1 MMFSR
6 QRYFGLQRSVIPAL
20 VLVVASLLAPVHA
33 EEVTTKL
40 DDLTLRA
47 NLELASGKSMKD
59 GVVLITHGTL
69 AHNGM
74 ELIKSLQSGLQAKG
88 YNSLAINLSLGLD
101 KRASAMYDCPTPH
114 VHKHTDAVGEIAA
127 WTKWLKDKGATRIA
141 LMGHSRGGNQTAW
154 ALAEK
159 DDPAITSAILLAP
172 QTWEAGYLIK
182 DYSERY
188 NHYLTP
194 LLAKAEKLVAEGKG
208 DTLMDMDFIYCEK
221 TRAAA
226 KSVLSYYKDD
236 ARMDTPT
243 LLAQTKKP
251 VLVIIG
257 SADTTVK
264 DLALKM
270 PKVADGKR
278 IKTYT
283 VDGADHFFM
292 DLYTDEVVEETAKFL
307 DWK

>member
-1 MMFSR
+1 MFSR
-6 QRYFGLQRSVIPAL
+6 YILGMTLQRFMLAIAL
-20 VLVVASLLAPVHA
+20 LFVAPLYA

-40 DDLTLRA
+40 NDLALQG
-47 NLELASGKSMKD
+47 NLELAAGKSIKD

-69 AHNGM
+69 AHNKM
-74 ELIKSLQSGLQAKG
+74 DLIQALQNGLKAKG

-101 KRASAMYDCPTPH
+101 KRVSAMYDCPTPH
-114 VHKHTDAVGEIAA
+114 VHKHTDAVDEIAV
-127 WTKWLKDKGATRIA
+127 WTMWLKDKGATRIA

-159 DDPAITSAILLAP
+159 DDPLITSAVLLAP
-172 QTWEAGYLIK
+172 QTWEAGYHLK
-182 DYSERY
+182 DYKAKY
-188 NHYLTP
+188 KADLAP

-208 DTLMDMDFIYCEK
+208 DTLMDMDFIYCPK

-226 KSVLSYYKDD
+226 KSVVSYYKDD

-243 LLAQTKKP
+243 LLVQSKKP

-257 SADTTVK
+257 SADTTVHG
-264 DLALKM
+264 LAEKM
-270 PKVADGKR
+270 AKVADGKL

-283 VDGADHFFM
+283 VEGADHYFM
-292 DLYTDEVVEETAKFL
+292 DLYSDEVVEQTVLFL
-307 DWK
+307 NWK

>member
-1 MMFSR
+1 MFSK
-6 QRYFGLQRSVIPAL
+6 QRYSGLQRSVISAFMLLL
-20 VLVVASLLAPVHA
+20 VLLSAPVYA
-33 EEVTTKL
+33 EEVITKL
-40 DDLTLRA
+40 NDLTLRG
-47 NLELASGKSMKD
+47 NLELAAGKTMKD

-69 AHNGM
+69 AHNSM

-88 YNSLAINLSLGLD
+88 YNSLAINLGLGLD
-101 KRASAMYDCPTPH
+101 KRASSMYDCPTPH
-114 VHKHTDAVGEIAA
+114 VHKHTDAVSEIAA

-159 DDPAITSAILLAP
+159 DDAAITSAILIAP
-172 QTWEAGYLIK
+172 QTWEAGYHLK
-182 DYSERY
+182 DYKDKY
-188 NHYLTP
+188 KADLAP

-208 DTLMDMDFIYCEK
+208 DTLIDMDFIYCEK

-226 KSVLSYYKDD
+226 KSVVSYYKEDP
-236 ARMDTPT
+236 RMDTPT

-251 VLVIIG
+251 LLVIIG

-264 DLALKM
+264 GLPEKM
-270 PKVADGKR
+270 AKAADGKR
-278 IKTYT
+278 IKAHT
-283 VDGADHFFM
+283 VEGADHFFM

-307 DWK
+307 SWK

>member
-1 MMFSR
+1 MFLNHW
-6 QRYFGLQRSVIPAL
+6 QLGLKH
-20 VLVVASLLAPVHA
+20 LLASVLMSLSALALAPLHA

-40 DDLTLRA
+40 DNLTLRG
-47 NLELASGKSMKD
+47 NLELASGKSVKD

-69 AHNGM
+69 AHNNM
-74 ELIKSLQSGLQAKG
+74 ELVKSMQSGLQAKG
-88 YNSLAINLSLGLD
+88 YNTLAINLSLGLD
-101 KRASAMYDCPTPH
+101 KRVSSMYDCPTPH

-127 WTKWLKDKGATRIA
+127 WTTWLKDKGATRIA

-159 DDPAITSAILLAP
+159 DDAAITAAILVAP
-172 QTWEAGYLIK
+172 QTWEAGYHLK
-182 DYSERY
+182 DYKERY
-188 NHYLTP
+188 KTDLAP

-226 KSVLSYYKDD
+226 KSVVSYYKDD

-243 LLAQTKKP
+243 LLAQSKKP

-257 SADTTVK
+257 SVDSTVK
-264 DLALKM
+264 GLPEKM
-270 PKVADGKR
+270 AKVADGKR
-278 IKTYT
+278 IKAYT
-283 VDGADHFFM
+283 VEGADHFFM
-292 DLYTDEVVEETAKFL
+292 DLFMDEVVEQTAAFL
-307 DWK
+307 NWK

>member
-1 MMFSR
+1 MFSKR
-6 QRYFGLQRSVIPAL
+6 HYAGAQH
-20 VLVVASLLAPVHA
+20 LLAATVMLLAASIFGSAQGA
-33 EEVTTKL
+33 EVSTNL
-40 DDLTLRA
+40 DNLTLRG
-47 NLELASGKSMKD
+47 NLELATGKSMKD

-69 AHNGM
+69 AYNNM

-127 WTKWLKDKGATRIA
+127 WTTWLKDKGASRIA

-159 DDPAITSAILLAP
+159 DDAAITSAILIAP
-172 QTWEAGYLIK
+172 QTWEAGYNLK
-182 DYSERY
+182 DYKERY
-188 NHYLTP
+188 KADLAP
-194 LLAKAEKLVAEGKG
+194 LLAKAEKLVADGKG

-226 KSVLSYYKDD
+226 KSVVSYYKDD

-264 DLALKM
+264 DLAVKM

-278 IKTYT
+278 IKSYT

-307 DWK
+307 NWK

>member
-1 MMFSR
+1 MSLNHR
-6 QRYFGLQRSVIPAL
+6 YAGVQRLWGLAAL
-20 VLVVASLLAPVHA
+20 LLASVFVSVQA
-33 EEVTTKL
+33 EDVTTKL
-40 DDLTLRA
+40 DDLTLRG
-47 NLELASGKSMKD
+47 NLELAAGKSVKD

-69 AHNGM
+69 AHNKM
-74 ELIKSLQSGLQAKG
+74 DLIQALQAGLKSKG

-101 KRASAMYDCPTPH
+101 KRASSMYDCPTPH
-114 VHKHTDAVGEIAA
+114 VHRHTDAVGEIAA
-127 WTKWLKDKGATRIA
+127 WTTWLKDKGATRIA

-172 QTWEAGYLIK
+172 QTWEAGYHLK
-182 DYSERY
+182 DYKARY
-188 NHYLTP
+188 KADLAP

-226 KSVLSYYKDD
+226 KSVVSYYMDD

-243 LLAQTKKP
+243 LLAQSKKP

-257 SADTTVK
+257 SVDTTVHG
-264 DLALKM
+264 LAEKM
-270 PKVADGKR
+270 AKVADGKR
-278 IKTYT
+278 IKAYT

-292 DLYTDEVVEETAKFL
+292 DLYTDEVVEQSVQFL
-307 DWK
+307 GWK

>member
-1 MMFSR
+1 MFSK
-6 QRYFGLQRSVIPAL
+6 QRYSGLQRSVISAIMFVLAL
-20 VLVVASLLAPVHA
+20 SSASVYA

-40 DDLTLRA
+40 NDLTLRG
-47 NLELASGKSMKD
+47 NLELAAGKSMKD

-69 AHNGM
+69 AHNSM

-101 KRASAMYDCPTPH
+101 KRASSMYDCPTPH
-114 VHKHTDAVGEIAA
+114 VHKHTDAVSEIAA

-159 DDPAITSAILLAP
+159 DDAAITSAILIAP
-172 QTWEAGYLIK
+172 QTWEAGYHLK
-182 DYSERY
+182 DYKAKY
-188 NHYLTP
+188 KADLAP

-208 DTLMDMDFIYCEK
+208 DTLIDMDFIYCEK

-226 KSVLSYYKDD
+226 KSVVSYYKEDP
-236 ARMDTPT
+236 RMDTPT

-264 DLALKM
+264 GLPEKM
-270 PKVADGKR
+270 AKAADGKR
-278 IKTYT
+278 IKAHT
-283 VDGADHFFM
+283 VEGADHFFM

-307 DWK
+307 SWK

>member
-1 MMFSR
+1 MFSK
-6 QRYFGLQRSVIPAL
+6 QRYPVLQRSLFSAFMF
-20 VLVVASLLAPVHA
+20 VLASLSVSVHA
-33 EEVTTKL
+33 EEVSTKL
-40 DDLTLRA
+40 DNLTLRG
-47 NLELASGKSMKD
+47 NLELASGKSVKD

-69 AHNGM
+69 AHNSM

-114 VHKHTDAVGEIAA
+114 MHKHTDAVGEIAA
-127 WTKWLKDKGATRIA
+127 WTTWLKDKGASRIA

-159 DDPAITSAILLAP
+159 DDAAITSAILIAP
-172 QTWEAGYLIK
+172 QTWEAGYHLK
-182 DYSERY
+182 DYKVKY
-188 NHYLTP
+188 KADLAP

-208 DTLMDMDFIYCEK
+208 DTLIDMDFIYCEK

-226 KSVLSYYKDD
+226 KSVVSYYKDD

-243 LLAQTKKP
+243 LLAQSKKP

-264 DLALKM
+264 GLAEKM
-270 PKVADGKR
+270 AKAADGKR
-278 IKTYT
+278 IKAHT

-292 DLYTDEVVEETAKFL
+292 DLFGDEVIEQTVLFL
-307 DWK
+307 NWK

>member
-1 MMFSR
+1 MFSKHCSGR
-6 QRYFGLQRSVIPAL
+6 QRFFAPAVML
-20 VLVVASLLAPVHA
+20 LASLAFTSAQA

-40 DDLTLRA
+40 DGLTLRG
-47 NLELASGKSMKD
+47 NLELATGKSVKD

-69 AHNGM
+69 AHNNM
-74 ELIKSLQSGLQAKG
+74 ELVKSMQSGLQAKG
-88 YNSLAINLSLGLD
+88 YNTLAINLSLGLD
-101 KRASAMYDCPTPH
+101 KRVSSMYDCPTPH

-127 WTKWLKDKGATRIA
+127 WTTWLKDKGATRIA

-159 DDPAITSAILLAP
+159 DDAAITAAILVAP
-172 QTWEAGYLIK
+172 QTWEAGYHLK
-182 DYSERY
+182 DYKARY
-188 NHYLTP
+188 KTDLAP

-226 KSVLSYYKDD
+226 KSVVSYYKDD

-243 LLAQTKKP
+243 LLAQSKKP

-257 SADTTVK
+257 SVDTTVK
-264 DLALKM
+264 GLPEKM
-270 PKVADGKR
+270 AKVADGKR
-278 IKTYT
+278 IKAYT
-283 VDGADHFFM
+283 VEGADHFFM
-292 DLYTDEVVEETAKFL
+292 DLFMDEVVEQTAVFL
-307 DWK
+307 NWK

>member
-1 MMFSR
+1 MFSNHQKLSF
-6 QRYFGLQRSVIPAL
+6 QRF
-20 VLVVASLLAPVHA
+20 LAPAVMSLFALAFAPLHA

-40 DDLTLRA
+40 DNLTLRG
-47 NLELASGKSMKD
+47 NLELATGKSVKD

-69 AHNGM
+69 AHNNM

-88 YNSLAINLSLGLD
+88 YNTLAINLSLGLD

-114 VHKHTDAVGEIAA
+114 VHKHTDAVGEVAA
-127 WTKWLKDKGATRIA
+127 WTTWLKDKGASRIA

-159 DDPAITSAILLAP
+159 DDAAITSAILIAP
-172 QTWEAGYLIK
+172 QTWEAGYHTK
-182 DYSERY
+182 DYKAKY
-188 NHYLTP
+188 KADLAP

-208 DTLMDMDFIYCEK
+208 DTLIDMDFIYCEK

-226 KSVLSYYKDD
+226 KSVVSYYKDD

-243 LLAQTKKP
+243 LLAQSKKP
-251 VLVIIG
+251 VLVIVG

-264 DLALKM
+264 GLAEKM
-270 PKVADGKR
+270 AKVADGKR
-278 IKTYT
+278 IKSYT
-283 VDGADHFFM
+283 VDGADHYFM
-292 DLYTDEVVEETAKFL
+292 DLFGDEVVEQTVLFL
-307 DWK
+307 NWK

>member
-1 MMFSR
+1 MMLPHAVR
-6 QRYFGLQRSVIPAL
+6 T
-20 VLVVASLLAPVHA
+20 LLAVALLAVAAPLAA
-33 EEVTTKL
+33 EEVTQKI
-40 DDLTLRA
+40 DGLTVA
-47 NLELASGKSMKD
+47 GNLEMASGKSFKD

-69 AHNGM
+69 AHNRM
-74 ELIKSLQSGLQAKG
+74 ELIKSLQNGLKAQG

-101 KRASAMYDCPTPH
+101 KRAAAMYDCPTPH
-114 VHKHTDAVGEIAA
+114 MHKHTDAVEEISA

-159 DDPAITSAILLAP
+159 DDPLITSAVLLAP
-172 QTWEAGYLIK
+172 QTWEAGYHLK
-182 DYSERY
+182 DYKEKY
-188 NHYLTP
+188 KADLKP

-208 DTLMDMDFIYCEK
+208 DTLIDMDFIYCDK

-226 KSVLSYYKDD
+226 KSVVSYYKDD

-243 LLAQTKKP
+243 LLAKTKKP

-264 DLALKM
+264 GLPEKM
-270 PKVADGKR
+270 AKVADGKR
-278 IKTYT
+278 IQTYT

-292 DLYTDEVVEETAKFL
+292 DLYADEAVEKAVEFIG
-307 DWK
+307 WQ

>member
-1 MMFSR
+1 MFFRHGQRVWAALMML
-6 QRYFGLQRSVIPAL
+6 GAL
-20 VLVVASLLAPVHA
+20 TFASAQA

-40 DDLTLRA
+40 DGVNLRA
-47 NLELASGKSMKD
+47 NLEMAAGKSLKD
-59 GVVLITHGTL
+59 GAVLITHGTL
-69 AHNGM
+69 AHNDM
-74 ELIKSLQSGLQAKG
+74 ELIKGLQAGLKAKG

-127 WTKWLKDKGATRIA
+127 WTTWLKDKGATRIT

-159 DDPAITSAILLAP
+159 DDAAITSAILIAP
-172 QTWEAGYLIK
+172 QTWEAGYHLK
-182 DYSERY
+182 DYKAKY
-188 NHYLTP
+188 KADLAP

-208 DTLMDMDFIYCEK
+208 DTLIDMDFIYCEK

-226 KSVLSYYKDD
+226 KSVVSYYKDD

-243 LLAQTKKP
+243 LLAQSKKP

-264 DLALKM
+264 GLPEKM
-270 PKVADGKR
+270 AKAADGKR
-278 IKTYT
+278 IKAYT
-283 VDGADHFFM
+283 VEGADHFFM
-292 DLYTDEVVEETAKFL
+292 DLYTDEVVEQAAAFL
-307 DWK
+307 NWK

>member
-1 MMFSR
+1 MFSSQHSGV
-6 QRYFGLQRSVIPAL
+6 QRFFAPAVML
-20 VLVVASLLAPVHA
+20 LASLAFTSVQA

-40 DDLTLRA
+40 DGLTLRG
-47 NLELASGKSMKD
+47 NLELASGKSVKD

-69 AHNGM
+69 AHNSM
-74 ELIKSLQSGLQAKG
+74 ELIKSVQSGLQAKG

-127 WTKWLKDKGATRIA
+127 WTSWLKDKGATRIA

-159 DDPAITSAILLAP
+159 DDAAITSAILIAP
-172 QTWEAGYLIK
+172 QTWEAGYHLK
-182 DYSERY
+182 DYKAKY
-188 NHYLTP
+188 KADLAP

-208 DTLMDMDFIYCEK
+208 DTLMDMDFVYCDK

-226 KSVLSYYKDD
+226 KSVVSYYKDD

-243 LLAQTKKP
+243 LLAQSKKP

-257 SADTTVK
+257 SVDTTVHG
-264 DLALKM
+264 LPEKM
-270 PKVADGKR
+270 AKVADGKR
-278 IKTYT
+278 IKAYT
-283 VDGADHFFM
+283 VEGADHFFM
-292 DLYTDEVVEETAKFL
+292 DLYTDEVVEQSAAFL
-307 DWK
+307 NWK

>member
-1 MMFSR
+1 MFSR
-6 QRYFGLQRSVIPAL
+6 YILGMTLQRFMLAKAL
-20 VLVVASLLAPVHA
+20 LFVAPLYA

-40 DDLTLRA
+40 NDLALQG
-47 NLELASGKSMKD
+47 NLELAAGKSIKD

-69 AHNGM
+69 AHNKM
-74 ELIKSLQSGLQAKG
+74 DLIQALQGGLKAKG

-101 KRASAMYDCPTPH
+101 KRVSAMYDCPTPH
-114 VHKHTDAVGEIAA
+114 VHKHTDAVDEIAV
-127 WTKWLKDKGATRIA
+127 WTMWLKDKGATRIA

-159 DDPAITSAILLAP
+159 DDPLITSAVLLAP
-172 QTWEAGYLIK
+172 QTWEAGYHLK
-182 DYSERY
+182 DYKAKY
-188 NHYLTP
+188 KADLAP

-208 DTLMDMDFIYCEK
+208 DTLMDMDFIYCPK

-226 KSVLSYYKDD
+226 KSVVSYYKDD

-243 LLAQTKKP
+243 LLVQSKKP

-257 SADTTVK
+257 SADTTVHG
-264 DLALKM
+264 LAEKM
-270 PKVADGKR
+270 AKVADGKL

-283 VDGADHFFM
+283 VEGADHYFM
-292 DLYTDEVVEETAKFL
+292 DLYSDEVVEQTVLFL
-307 DWK
+307 NWK